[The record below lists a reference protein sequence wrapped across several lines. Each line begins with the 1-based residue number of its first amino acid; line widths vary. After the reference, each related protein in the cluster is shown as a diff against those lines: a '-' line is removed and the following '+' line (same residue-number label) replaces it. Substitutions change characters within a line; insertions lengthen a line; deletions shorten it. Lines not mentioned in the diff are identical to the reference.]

1 MKRYFLLLLVLTFS
15 GCEKDDICDAN
26 TITTPQISHFVLWH
40 KQFICF
46 ENVTNLKITGEGM
59 AEGFSLMEA
68 LLLTE
73 VPSRLWK
80 QTLMWPALVLF

>member
-1 MKRYFLLLLVLTFS
+1 MKRYFFVVIGSYLS

-73 VPSRLWK
+73 VPSRLWNRRW
-80 QTLMWPALVLF
+80 WPALVLF